1 MYIFRNYLQKNRK
14 GAAFFFHF
22 YCFFVVAAV
31 LKTVPF
37 GHI

>member
-1 MYIFRNYLQKNRK
+1 MYIFRNYLQKKNKK
-14 GAAFFFHF
+14 GAAFFLNF
-22 YCFFVVAAV
+22 YSFVSM